1 MWYTQ
6 IKTALKQKGSLLP
19 AGIGNK
25 VRKVTLYMSR
35 VIGIDL
41 GTTNSCVAVMEGESP
56 SVITNSEGYRTT
68 PSVVAFTKEGSK
80 IVGNIAKRQ
89 AAVNPDRTIFS
100 IKRYMGSDYRKK
112 LDGKNYSP
120 QEISAQILIKLKKD
134 AENYIGETVT
144 DAVITVPAYFN
155 DAQRQATKDAGRIAG
170 LNVLRI
176 INEPTAAA
184 LAYGLDNGQAQ
195 KILVYDL
202 GGGTFDVSI
211 IEIGDNVIE
220 VLATSGDN
228 HLGGDD
234 FDERIVNELVEQ
246 FKQSDGINLAKDA
259 AAMQRLREEA
269 EKAKKELSSAMNAN
283 INLPF
288 ISMAKGAAHHM
299 DIHLTRQQ
307 FERMTYDLV
316 DRTVAPVENALH
328 DAGLTKSQINMV
340 LLVGGSTRIPA
351 VQEKVKNLMGME
363 PSRNLNPDECVALGA
378 AVQGGKLGGQLVA
391 GSAASEIILMDV
403 TPLSLSIETVGGVAS
418 RLIERNTTIPT
429 RHSQIFTTA
438 GNFQTSV
445 DIKVFQGERKFT
457 RDNKLLGNFRLSGI
471 KRAMAGTPQI
481 EVTFDIDANGIV
493 NVSAKDLGT
502 GHEQSITITSS
513 SNLSEEEIER
523 AKWEAQ
529 IYEKQDEYRQEQL
542 DARNEAENLLRRTDD
557 LLSAHKKDWDKM
569 NRKQIKEQAGSL
581 RKALAKAAPEKL
593 DEVSAARIREEKE
606 QLEKMLA
613 QFGEM

>member
-1 MWYTQ
+1 M
-6 IKTALKQKGSLLP
+6 
-19 AGIGNK
+19 
-25 VRKVTLYMSR
+25 VMSR

-41 GTTNSCVAVMEGESP
+41 GTTNSCVAVLEGDVP
-56 SVITNSEGYRTT
+56 TVIANKEGYRTT
-68 PSVVAFTKEGSK
+68 PSVVAFAKDKTML
-80 IVGNIAKRQ
+80 VGDPARRQ
-89 AAVNPDRTIFS
+89 AAVNAERTIFS
-100 IKRYMGSDYRKK
+100 IKRHMGSDYRKK
-112 LDGKNYSP
+112 IDGKAYSP
-120 QEISAQILIKLKKD
+120 QEISAFILMKLKKD
-134 AENYIGETVT
+134 AEDFLGDTVT

-176 INEPTAAA
+176 INEPTSAA

-211 IEIGDNVIE
+211 IEIGDHVIE

-234 FDERIVNELVEQ
+234 FDERIVQYLVEQ
-246 FKQSDGINLAKDA
+246 FKKTEGINLSKDTA
-259 AAMQRLREEA
+259 ALQRLKEEA
-269 EKAKKELSSAMNAN
+269 EKAKKELSSWMTTN

-288 ISMAKGAAHHM
+288 LAMAKDGPHHM
-299 DIHLTRQQ
+299 DIQLSRSKFEELTK
-307 FERMTYDLV
+307 DLIE
-316 DRTVAPVENALH
+316 RTVIPVENAIH
-328 DAGLTKSQINMV
+328 DAGLTKSQIDMV

-351 VQEKVKNLMGME
+351 VQDKVRTLMGKE
-363 PSRNLNPDECVALGA
+363 PSRNVNPDECVAIGA
-378 AVQGGKLGGQLVA
+378 AVQAGKLGGQLMA
-391 GSAASEIILMDV
+391 GSAASEMILMDV
-403 TPLSLSIETVGGVAS
+403 TPLSLSIETVGGVSS

-529 IYEKQDEYRQEQL
+529 MYGRQDEAKTQLLAVRQEAVQFAGQAQAEL
-542 DARNEAENLLRRTDD
+542 D
-557 LLSAHKKDWDKM
+557 SHKKEWERSK
-569 NRKQIKEQAGSL
+569 KKAVKEILGKL
-581 RKALAKAAPEKL
+581 KRTLYKVPPEKITA
-593 DEVSAARIREEKE
+593 DSAAVIRDLQEEL
-606 QLEKMLA
+606 QRALNS
-613 QFGEM
+613 

>member
-1 MWYTQ
+1 M
-6 IKTALKQKGSLLP
+6 
-19 AGIGNK
+19 
-25 VRKVTLYMSR
+25 VMSR

-41 GTTNSCVAVMEGESP
+41 GTTNSCVAVLEGDVP
-56 SVITNSEGYRTT
+56 TVIANKEGYRTT
-68 PSVVAFTKEGSK
+68 PSVVAFAKDKTML
-80 IVGNIAKRQ
+80 VGDPARRQ
-89 AAVNPDRTIFS
+89 AAVNAERTIFS
-100 IKRYMGSDYRKK
+100 IKRHMGSDYRKK
-112 LDGKNYSP
+112 IDGKAYSP
-120 QEISAQILIKLKKD
+120 QEISAFILMKLKKD
-134 AENYIGETVT
+134 AEDFLGDTVT

-176 INEPTAAA
+176 INEPTSAA

-211 IEIGDNVIE
+211 IEIGDHVIE

-234 FDERIVNELVEQ
+234 FDERIVQYLVEQ
-246 FKQSDGINLAKDA
+246 FKKTEGINLSKDTA
-259 AAMQRLREEA
+259 ALQRLKEEA
-269 EKAKKELSSAMNAN
+269 EKAKKELSSCMTTN

-288 ISMAKGAAHHM
+288 LAMAKDGPHHM
-299 DIHLTRQQ
+299 DIQLSRSKFEELTK
-307 FERMTYDLV
+307 DLIE
-316 DRTVAPVENALH
+316 RTVIPVENAIH
-328 DAGLTKSQINMV
+328 DAGLTKSQIDMV

-351 VQEKVKNLMGME
+351 VQDKVRTLMGKE
-363 PSRNLNPDECVALGA
+363 PSRNVNPDECVAIGA
-378 AVQGGKLGGQLVA
+378 AVQAGKLGGQLMA
-391 GSAASEIILMDV
+391 GSAASEMILMDV
-403 TPLSLSIETVGGVAS
+403 TPLSLSIETVGGVSS

-471 KRAMAGTPQI
+471 MRAMAGTPQI

-529 IYEKQDEYRQEQL
+529 MYGRQDEAKTQLLAVRQEAVQF
-542 DARNEAENLLRRTDD
+542 AGQAQAELN
-557 LLSAHKKDWDKM
+557 SHKKEWERSK
-569 NRKQIKEQAGSL
+569 KKAVKEILGKL
-581 RKALAKAAPEKL
+581 KRTLYKVPPEKITA
-593 DEVSAARIREEKE
+593 DSAAVIRDLQEEL
-606 QLEKMLA
+606 QRALNS
-613 QFGEM
+613 

>member
-1 MWYTQ
+1 M
-6 IKTALKQKGSLLP
+6 
-19 AGIGNK
+19 
-25 VRKVTLYMSR
+25 VMSR

-41 GTTNSCVAVMEGESP
+41 GTTNSCVAVLEGDVP
-56 SVITNSEGYRTT
+56 TVIANKEGYRTT
-68 PSVVAFTKEGSK
+68 PSVVAFAKDKTML
-80 IVGNIAKRQ
+80 VGDPARRQ
-89 AAVNPDRTIFS
+89 AAVNAERTIFS
-100 IKRYMGSDYRKK
+100 IKRHMGSDYRKK
-112 LDGKNYSP
+112 IDGKAYSP
-120 QEISAQILIKLKKD
+120 QEISAFILMKLKKD
-134 AENYIGETVT
+134 AEDFLGDTVT

-176 INEPTAAA
+176 INEPTSAA

-211 IEIGDNVIE
+211 IEIGDQVLE

-234 FDERIVNELVEQ
+234 FDERIVQYLVEQ
-246 FKQSDGINLAKDA
+246 FKKTEGINLSKDTA
-259 AAMQRLREEA
+259 ALQRLKEEA
-269 EKAKKELSSAMNAN
+269 EKAKKELSSCMTTN

-288 ISMAKGAAHHM
+288 LAMAKDGPHHM
-299 DIHLTRQQ
+299 DIQLSRSKFEELTK
-307 FERMTYDLV
+307 DLIE
-316 DRTVAPVENALH
+316 RTVIPVENAIH
-328 DAGLTKSQINMV
+328 DAGLTKSQIDMV

-351 VQEKVKNLMGME
+351 VQDKVRTLMGKE
-363 PSRNLNPDECVALGA
+363 PSRNVNPDECVAIGA
-378 AVQGGKLGGQLVA
+378 AVQAGKLGGQLMA
-391 GSAASEIILMDV
+391 GSAASEMILMDV
-403 TPLSLSIETVGGVAS
+403 TPLSLSIETVGGVSS

-529 IYEKQDEYRQEQL
+529 MYGRQDEAKTQLLAVRQEAVQFAGQAQAEL
-542 DARNEAENLLRRTDD
+542 D
-557 LLSAHKKDWDKM
+557 SHKKEWERSK
-569 NRKQIKEQAGSL
+569 KKAVKEILGKL
-581 RKALAKAAPEKL
+581 KRTLYKVPPEKITA
-593 DEVSAARIREEKE
+593 DSAAVIRDLQEEL
-606 QLEKMLA
+606 QRALNS
-613 QFGEM
+613 

>member
-1 MWYTQ
+1 M
-6 IKTALKQKGSLLP
+6 
-19 AGIGNK
+19 
-25 VRKVTLYMSR
+25 VMSR

-41 GTTNSCVAVMEGESP
+41 GTTNSCVAVLEGDVP
-56 SVITNSEGYRTT
+56 TVIANKEGYRTT
-68 PSVVAFTKEGSK
+68 PSVVAFAKDKTML
-80 IVGNIAKRQ
+80 VGDPARRQ
-89 AAVNPDRTIFS
+89 AAVNAERTIFS
-100 IKRYMGSDYRKK
+100 IKRHMGSDYRKK
-112 LDGKNYSP
+112 IDGKAYSP
-120 QEISAQILIKLKKD
+120 QEISAFILMKLKKD
-134 AENYIGETVT
+134 AEDFLGDTVT

-176 INEPTAAA
+176 INEPTSAA

-211 IEIGDNVIE
+211 IEIGDHVIE

-234 FDERIVNELVEQ
+234 FDERIVQYLVEQ
-246 FKQSDGINLAKDA
+246 FKKTEGINLSKDTA
-259 AAMQRLREEA
+259 ALQRLKEEA
-269 EKAKKELSSAMNAN
+269 EKAKKELSSCMTTN

-288 ISMAKGAAHHM
+288 LAMAKDGPHHM
-299 DIHLTRQQ
+299 DIQLSRSKFEELTK
-307 FERMTYDLV
+307 DLIE
-316 DRTVAPVENALH
+316 RTVIPVENAIH
-328 DAGLTKSQINMV
+328 DAGLTKSQIDMV

-351 VQEKVKNLMGME
+351 VQDKVRTLMGKE
-363 PSRNLNPDECVALGA
+363 PSRNVNPDECVAIGA
-378 AVQGGKLGGQLVA
+378 AVQAGKLGGQLMA
-391 GSAASEIILMDV
+391 GSAASEMILMDV
-403 TPLSLSIETVGGVAS
+403 TPLSLSIETVGGVSS

-529 IYEKQDEYRQEQL
+529 MYGRQDEAKTQLLAVRQEAVQF
-542 DARNEAENLLRRTDD
+542 AGQAKAELN
-557 LLSAHKKDWDKM
+557 SHKKEWERSK
-569 NRKQIKEQAGSL
+569 KKAVKEILGKL
-581 RKALAKAAPEKL
+581 KRTLYKVPPEKITA
-593 DEVSAARIREEKE
+593 DSAAVIRDLQEEL
-606 QLEKMLA
+606 QRALNS
-613 QFGEM
+613 

>member
-1 MWYTQ
+1 M
-6 IKTALKQKGSLLP
+6 
-19 AGIGNK
+19 
-25 VRKVTLYMSR
+25 VMSR

-41 GTTNSCVAVMEGESP
+41 GTTNSCVAVLEGDVP
-56 SVITNSEGYRTT
+56 TVIANKEGYRTT
-68 PSVVAFTKEGSK
+68 PSVVAFAKDKTML
-80 IVGNIAKRQ
+80 VGDPARRQ
-89 AAVNPDRTIFS
+89 VAVNAERTIFS
-100 IKRYMGSDYRKK
+100 IKRHMGSDYRKK
-112 LDGKNYSP
+112 IDGKAYSP
-120 QEISAQILIKLKKD
+120 QEISAFILMKLKKD
-134 AENYIGETVT
+134 AEDFLGDTVT

-176 INEPTAAA
+176 INEPTSAA

-211 IEIGDNVIE
+211 IEIGDHVIE

-234 FDERIVNELVEQ
+234 FDERIVQYLVEQ
-246 FKQSDGINLAKDA
+246 FKKTEGINLSKDTA
-259 AAMQRLREEA
+259 ALQRLKEEA
-269 EKAKKELSSAMNAN
+269 EKAKKELSSCMTTN

-288 ISMAKGAAHHM
+288 LAMAKDGPHHM
-299 DIHLTRQQ
+299 DIQLSRSKFEELTK
-307 FERMTYDLV
+307 DLIE
-316 DRTVAPVENALH
+316 RTVIPVENAIH
-328 DAGLTKSQINMV
+328 DAGLTKSQIDMV

-351 VQEKVKNLMGME
+351 VQDKVRTLMGKE
-363 PSRNLNPDECVALGA
+363 PSRNVNPDECVAIGA
-378 AVQGGKLGGQLVA
+378 AVQAGKLGGQLMA
-391 GSAASEIILMDV
+391 GSAASEMILMDV
-403 TPLSLSIETVGGVAS
+403 TPLSLSIETVGGVSS

-529 IYEKQDEYRQEQL
+529 MYGRQDEAKTQLLAVRQEAVQF
-542 DARNEAENLLRRTDD
+542 AGQAQAELN
-557 LLSAHKKDWDKM
+557 SHKKEWERSK
-569 NRKQIKEQAGSL
+569 KKAVKEILGKL
-581 RKALAKAAPEKL
+581 KRTLYKVPPEKITA
-593 DEVSAARIREEKE
+593 DSAAVIRDLQEEL
-606 QLEKMLA
+606 QRALNS
-613 QFGEM
+613 

>member
-1 MWYTQ
+1 M
-6 IKTALKQKGSLLP
+6 
-19 AGIGNK
+19 
-25 VRKVTLYMSR
+25 VMSR

-41 GTTNSCVAVMEGESP
+41 GTTNSCVAVLEGDVP
-56 SVITNSEGYRTT
+56 TVIANKEGYRTT
-68 PSVVAFTKEGSK
+68 PSVVAFAKDKTML
-80 IVGNIAKRQ
+80 VGDPARRQ
-89 AAVNPDRTIFS
+89 AAVNAERTIFS
-100 IKRYMGSDYRKK
+100 IKRHMGSDYRKK
-112 LDGKNYSP
+112 IDGKAYSP
-120 QEISAQILIKLKKD
+120 QEISAFILMKLKKD
-134 AENYIGETVT
+134 AEDFLGDTVT

-155 DAQRQATKDAGRIAG
+155 DAQRQATKDAGRIAR

-176 INEPTAAA
+176 INEPTSAA

-211 IEIGDNVIE
+211 IEIGDHVIE

-234 FDERIVNELVEQ
+234 FDERIVQYLVEQ
-246 FKQSDGINLAKDA
+246 FKKTEGINLSKDTA
-259 AAMQRLREEA
+259 ALQRLKEEA
-269 EKAKKELSSAMNAN
+269 EKAKKELSSCMTTN

-288 ISMAKGAAHHM
+288 LAMAKDGPHHM
-299 DIHLTRQQ
+299 DIQLSRSKFEELTK
-307 FERMTYDLV
+307 DLIE
-316 DRTVAPVENALH
+316 RTVIPVENAIH
-328 DAGLTKSQINMV
+328 DAGLTKSQIDMV

-351 VQEKVKNLMGME
+351 VQDKVRTLMGKE
-363 PSRNLNPDECVALGA
+363 PSRNVNPDECVAIGA
-378 AVQGGKLGGQLVA
+378 AVQAGKLGGQLMA
-391 GSAASEIILMDV
+391 GSAASEMILMDV
-403 TPLSLSIETVGGVAS
+403 TPLSLSIETVGGVSS

-529 IYEKQDEYRQEQL
+529 MYGRQDEAKTQLLAVRQEAVQFAGQAQAEL
-542 DARNEAENLLRRTDD
+542 D
-557 LLSAHKKDWDKM
+557 SHKKEWERSK
-569 NRKQIKEQAGSL
+569 KKAVKEILGKL
-581 RKALAKAAPEKL
+581 KRTLYKVPPEKITA
-593 DEVSAARIREEKE
+593 DSAAVIRDLQEEL
-606 QLEKMLA
+606 QRALNS
-613 QFGEM
+613 

>member
-1 MWYTQ
+1 M
-6 IKTALKQKGSLLP
+6 
-19 AGIGNK
+19 
-25 VRKVTLYMSR
+25 VMSR

-41 GTTNSCVAVMEGESP
+41 GTTNSCVAVLEGDVP
-56 SVITNSEGYRTT
+56 TVIANKEGYRTT
-68 PSVVAFTKEGSK
+68 PSVVAFAKDKTML
-80 IVGNIAKRQ
+80 VGDPARRQ
-89 AAVNPDRTIFS
+89 AAVNAERTIFS
-100 IKRYMGSDYRKK
+100 IKRHMGSDYRKK
-112 LDGKNYSP
+112 IDGKAYSP
-120 QEISAQILIKLKKD
+120 QEISAFILMKLKKD
-134 AENYIGETVT
+134 AEDFLGDTVT

-176 INEPTAAA
+176 INEPTSAA

-211 IEIGDNVIE
+211 IEIGDHVIE

-234 FDERIVNELVEQ
+234 FDERIVQYLVEQ
-246 FKQSDGINLAKDA
+246 FKKTEGINLSKDTA
-259 AAMQRLREEA
+259 ALQRLKEEA
-269 EKAKKELSSAMNAN
+269 EKAKKELSSCMTTN

-288 ISMAKGAAHHM
+288 LAMAKDGPHHM
-299 DIHLTRQQ
+299 DIQLSRSKFEELTK
-307 FERMTYDLV
+307 DLIE
-316 DRTVAPVENALH
+316 RTVIPVENAIH
-328 DAGLTKSQINMV
+328 DAGLTKSQIDMV

-351 VQEKVKNLMGME
+351 VQDKVRTLMGKE
-363 PSRNLNPDECVALGA
+363 PSRNVNPDECVAIGA
-378 AVQGGKLGGQLVA
+378 AVQAGKLGGLLMA
-391 GSAASEIILMDV
+391 GSAASEMILMDV
-403 TPLSLSIETVGGVAS
+403 TPLSLSIETVGGVSS

-529 IYEKQDEYRQEQL
+529 MYGRQDEAKTQLLAVRQEAVQFAGQAQAEL
-542 DARNEAENLLRRTDD
+542 D
-557 LLSAHKKDWDKM
+557 SHKKEWERSK
-569 NRKQIKEQAGSL
+569 KKAVKEILGKL
-581 RKALAKAAPEKL
+581 KRTLYKVPPEKITA
-593 DEVSAARIREEKE
+593 DSAAVIRDLQEEL
-606 QLEKMLA
+606 QRALNS
-613 QFGEM
+613 

>member
-1 MWYTQ
+1 
-6 IKTALKQKGSLLP
+6 
-19 AGIGNK
+19 
-25 VRKVTLYMSR
+25 MSR

-41 GTTNSCVAVMEGESP
+41 GTTNSCVAVLEGDVP
-56 SVITNSEGYRTT
+56 TVIANKEGYRTT
-68 PSVVAFTKEGSK
+68 PSVVAFAKDKTML
-80 IVGNIAKRQ
+80 VGDPARRQ
-89 AAVNPDRTIFS
+89 AAVNAERTIFS
-100 IKRYMGSDYRKK
+100 IKRHMGSDYRKK
-112 LDGKNYSP
+112 IDGKAYSP
-120 QEISAQILIKLKKD
+120 QEISAFILMKLKKD
-134 AENYIGETVT
+134 AEDFLGDTVT

-176 INEPTAAA
+176 INEPTSAA

-211 IEIGDNVIE
+211 IEIGYHVIE

-234 FDERIVNELVEQ
+234 FDERIVQYLVEQ
-246 FKQSDGINLAKDA
+246 FKKTEGTNLSKDTA
-259 AAMQRLREEA
+259 ALQRLKEEA
-269 EKAKKELSSAMNAN
+269 EKAKKELSSCMTTN

-288 ISMAKGAAHHM
+288 LVMAKDGPHHM
-299 DIHLTRQQ
+299 DIQLSRSKFEELTK
-307 FERMTYDLV
+307 DLIE
-316 DRTVAPVENALH
+316 RTVIPVENAIH
-328 DAGLTKSQINMV
+328 DAGLTKSQIDMV

-351 VQEKVKNLMGME
+351 VQDKVRTLMGKE
-363 PSRNLNPDECVALGA
+363 PSRNVNPDECVAIGA
-378 AVQGGKLGGQLVA
+378 AVQAGKLGGQLMA
-391 GSAASEIILMDV
+391 GSAASEMILMDV
-403 TPLSLSIETVGGVAS
+403 TPLSLSIETVGGVSS

-529 IYEKQDEYRQEQL
+529 MYGRQDEAKTQLLAVRQEAVQFAGQAQAEL
-542 DARNEAENLLRRTDD
+542 D
-557 LLSAHKKDWDKM
+557 SHKKEWERSK
-569 NRKQIKEQAGSL
+569 KKAVKEILGKL
-581 RKALAKAAPEKL
+581 KRTLYKVPPEKITA
-593 DEVSAARIREEKE
+593 DSAAVIRDLQEEL
-606 QLEKMLA
+606 QRALNS
-613 QFGEM
+613 

>member
-1 MWYTQ
+1 M
-6 IKTALKQKGSLLP
+6 
-19 AGIGNK
+19 
-25 VRKVTLYMSR
+25 VMSR

-41 GTTNSCVAVMEGESP
+41 GTTNSCVAVLEGDVP
-56 SVITNSEGYRTT
+56 TVIANKEGYRTT
-68 PSVVAFTKEGSK
+68 PSVVAFAKDKTML
-80 IVGNIAKRQ
+80 VGDPARRQ
-89 AAVNPDRTIFS
+89 SAVNAERTIFS
-100 IKRYMGSDYRKK
+100 IKRHMGSDYRKK
-112 LDGKNYSP
+112 IDGKAYSP
-120 QEISAQILIKLKKD
+120 QEISAFILMKLKKD
-134 AENYIGETVT
+134 AEDFLGDTVT

-176 INEPTAAA
+176 INEPTSAA

-211 IEIGDNVIE
+211 IEIGDHVIE

-234 FDERIVNELVEQ
+234 FDERIVQYLVEQ
-246 FKQSDGINLAKDA
+246 FKKTEGINLSKDTA
-259 AAMQRLREEA
+259 ALQRLKEEA
-269 EKAKKELSSAMNAN
+269 EKAKKELSSCMTTN

-288 ISMAKGAAHHM
+288 LAMAKDGPHHM
-299 DIHLTRQQ
+299 DIQLSRSKFEELTK
-307 FERMTYDLV
+307 DLIE
-316 DRTVAPVENALH
+316 RTVIPVENAIH
-328 DAGLTKSQINMV
+328 DAGLTKSQIDMV

-351 VQEKVKNLMGME
+351 VQDKVRTLMGKE
-363 PSRNLNPDECVALGA
+363 PSRNVNPDECVAIGA
-378 AVQGGKLGGQLVA
+378 AVQAGKLGGQLMA
-391 GSAASEIILMDV
+391 GSAASEMILMDV
-403 TPLSLSIETVGGVAS
+403 TPLSLSIETVGGVSS

-529 IYEKQDEYRQEQL
+529 MYGRQDEAKTQLLAVRQEAVQFAGQAQAEL
-542 DARNEAENLLRRTDD
+542 D
-557 LLSAHKKDWDKM
+557 SHKKEWERSK
-569 NRKQIKEQAGSL
+569 KKAVKEILGKL
-581 RKALAKAAPEKL
+581 KRTLYKVPPEKITA
-593 DEVSAARIREEKE
+593 DSAAVIRDLQEEL
-606 QLEKMLA
+606 QRALNS
-613 QFGEM
+613 

>member
-1 MWYTQ
+1 M
-6 IKTALKQKGSLLP
+6 
-19 AGIGNK
+19 
-25 VRKVTLYMSR
+25 VMSR

-41 GTTNSCVAVMEGESP
+41 GTTNSCVAVLEGDVP
-56 SVITNSEGYRTT
+56 TVIANKEGYRTT
-68 PSVVAFTKEGSK
+68 PSVVAFAKDKTML
-80 IVGNIAKRQ
+80 VGDPARRQ
-89 AAVNPDRTIFS
+89 AAVNAERTIFS
-100 IKRYMGSDYRKK
+100 IKRHMGSDYRKK
-112 LDGKNYSP
+112 IDGKAYSP
-120 QEISAQILIKLKKD
+120 QEISAFILMKLKKD
-134 AENYIGETVT
+134 AEDFLGDTVT

-176 INEPTAAA
+176 INEPTSAA

-211 IEIGDNVIE
+211 IEIGDHVIE

-234 FDERIVNELVEQ
+234 FDERIVQYLVEQ
-246 FKQSDGINLAKDA
+246 FKKTEGINLSKDTA
-259 AAMQRLREEA
+259 ALQRLKEEA
-269 EKAKKELSSAMNAN
+269 EKAKKELSSCMTTN

-288 ISMAKGAAHHM
+288 LAMAKDGPHHM
-299 DIHLTRQQ
+299 DIQLSRSKFEELTK
-307 FERMTYDLV
+307 DLIE
-316 DRTVAPVENALH
+316 RTVIPVENAIH
-328 DAGLTKSQINMV
+328 DAGLTKSQIDMV

-351 VQEKVKNLMGME
+351 VQDKVRTLMGKE
-363 PSRNLNPDECVALGA
+363 PSRNVNPDECVAIGA
-378 AVQGGKLGGQLVA
+378 AVQAGKLGGQLMA
-391 GSAASEIILMDV
+391 GSAASEMILMDV
-403 TPLSLSIETVGGVAS
+403 TPLSLSIETVGGVS
-418 RLIERNTTIPT
+418 SCLIERNTTIPT

-529 IYEKQDEYRQEQL
+529 MYGRQDEAKTQLLAVRQEAVQFAGQAQAEL
-542 DARNEAENLLRRTDD
+542 D
-557 LLSAHKKDWDKM
+557 SHKKEWERSK
-569 NRKQIKEQAGSL
+569 KKAVKEILGKL
-581 RKALAKAAPEKL
+581 KRALYKVPPEKITA
-593 DEVSAARIREEKE
+593 DSAAVIRDLQEEL
-606 QLEKMLA
+606 QRALNS
-613 QFGEM
+613 

>member
-1 MWYTQ
+1 M
-6 IKTALKQKGSLLP
+6 
-19 AGIGNK
+19 
-25 VRKVTLYMSR
+25 VMSR

-41 GTTNSCVAVMEGESP
+41 GTTNSCVAVLEGDVP
-56 SVITNSEGYRTT
+56 TVIANKEGYRTT
-68 PSVVAFTKEGSK
+68 PSVVAFAKDKTML
-80 IVGNIAKRQ
+80 VGDPARRQ
-89 AAVNPDRTIFS
+89 AAVNAERTIFS
-100 IKRYMGSDYRKK
+100 IKRHMGSDYRKK
-112 LDGKNYSP
+112 IDGKAYSP
-120 QEISAQILIKLKKD
+120 QEISAFILMKLKKD
-134 AENYIGETVT
+134 AEDFLGDTVT

-176 INEPTAAA
+176 INEPTSAA

-211 IEIGDNVIE
+211 IEIGDHVIE

-234 FDERIVNELVEQ
+234 FDERIVQYLVEQ
-246 FKQSDGINLAKDA
+246 FKKTEGINLSKDTA
-259 AAMQRLREEA
+259 ALQRLKEEA
-269 EKAKKELSSAMNAN
+269 EKAKKELSSCMTTN

-288 ISMAKGAAHHM
+288 LAMAKDGPHHM
-299 DIHLTRQQ
+299 DIQLSRSKFEELTK
-307 FERMTYDLV
+307 DLIE
-316 DRTVAPVENALH
+316 RTVIPVENAIH
-328 DAGLTKSQINMV
+328 DAGLTKSQIDMV

-351 VQEKVKNLMGME
+351 VQDKVRTLMGKE
-363 PSRNLNPDECVALGA
+363 PSRNVNPDECVAIGA
-378 AVQGGKLGGQLVA
+378 AVQAGKLGGQLMA
-391 GSAASEIILMDV
+391 GSAASEMILMDV
-403 TPLSLSIETVGGVAS
+403 TPLSLSIETVGGVSS
-418 RLIERNTTIPT
+418 RRIERNTTIPT

-529 IYEKQDEYRQEQL
+529 MYGRQDEAKTQLLAVRQEAVQF
-542 DARNEAENLLRRTDD
+542 AGQAQAELN
-557 LLSAHKKDWDKM
+557 SHKKEWERSK
-569 NRKQIKEQAGSL
+569 KKAVKEILGKL
-581 RKALAKAAPEKL
+581 KRTLYKVPPEKITA
-593 DEVSAARIREEKE
+593 DSAAVIRDLQEEL
-606 QLEKMLA
+606 QRALNS
-613 QFGEM
+613 

>member
-1 MWYTQ
+1 
-6 IKTALKQKGSLLP
+6 
-19 AGIGNK
+19 
-25 VRKVTLYMSR
+25 MSR

-41 GTTNSCVAVMEGESP
+41 GTTNSCVAVLEGDVP
-56 SVITNSEGYRTT
+56 TVIANKEGYRTT
-68 PSVVAFTKEGSK
+68 PSVVAFAKDKTML
-80 IVGNIAKRQ
+80 VGDPARRQ
-89 AAVNPDRTIFS
+89 AAVNAERTIFS
-100 IKRYMGSDYRKK
+100 IKRHMGSDYRKK
-112 LDGKNYSP
+112 IDGKAYSP
-120 QEISAQILIKLKKD
+120 QEISAFILMKLKKD
-134 AENYIGETVT
+134 AEDFLGDTVT

-176 INEPTAAA
+176 INEPTSAA

-211 IEIGDNVIE
+211 IEIGDHVIE

-234 FDERIVNELVEQ
+234 FDERIVQYLVEQ
-246 FKQSDGINLAKDA
+246 FKKTEGINLSKDTA
-259 AAMQRLREEA
+259 ALQRLKEEA
-269 EKAKKELSSAMNAN
+269 EKAKKELSSCMTTN

-288 ISMAKGAAHHM
+288 LAMAKDGPHHM
-299 DIHLTRQQ
+299 DIQLSRSKFEELTK
-307 FERMTYDLV
+307 DLIE
-316 DRTVAPVENALH
+316 RTVIPVENAIH
-328 DAGLTKSQINMV
+328 DAGLTKSQIDMV

-351 VQEKVKNLMGME
+351 VQDKVRTLMDKE
-363 PSRNLNPDECVALGA
+363 PSRNVNPDECVAIGA
-378 AVQGGKLGGQLVA
+378 AVQAGKLGGQLMA
-391 GSAASEIILMDV
+391 GSAASEMILMDV
-403 TPLSLSIETVGGVAS
+403 TPLSLSIETVGGVSS

-529 IYEKQDEYRQEQL
+529 MYGRQDEAKTQLLAVRQEAVQFAGQAQAEL
-542 DARNEAENLLRRTDD
+542 D
-557 LLSAHKKDWDKM
+557 SHKKEWERSK
-569 NRKQIKEQAGSL
+569 KKAVKEILGKL
-581 RKALAKAAPEKL
+581 KRTLYKVPPEKITA
-593 DEVSAARIREEKE
+593 DSAAVIRDLQEEL
-606 QLEKMLA
+606 QRALNS
-613 QFGEM
+613 

>member
-1 MWYTQ
+1 M
-6 IKTALKQKGSLLP
+6 
-19 AGIGNK
+19 
-25 VRKVTLYMSR
+25 VMSR

-41 GTTNSCVAVMEGESP
+41 GTTNSCVAVLEGDVP
-56 SVITNSEGYRTT
+56 TVIANKEGYRTT
-68 PSVVAFTKEGSK
+68 PSVVAFAKDKTML
-80 IVGNIAKRQ
+80 VGDPARRQ
-89 AAVNPDRTIFS
+89 AAVNAERTIFS
-100 IKRYMGSDYRKK
+100 IKRHMGSDYRKK
-112 LDGKNYSP
+112 IDGKAYSP
-120 QEISAQILIKLKKD
+120 QEMSAFIFLKKKKD
-134 AENYIGETVT
+134 AEDFLGDTVT

-176 INEPTAAA
+176 INEPTSAA

-211 IEIGDNVIE
+211 IEIGDHVIE

-234 FDERIVNELVEQ
+234 FDERIVQYLVEQ
-246 FKQSDGINLAKDA
+246 FKKTEGINLSKDTA
-259 AAMQRLREEA
+259 ALQRLKEEA
-269 EKAKKELSSAMNAN
+269 EKAKKELSSCMTTN

-288 ISMAKGAAHHM
+288 LAMAKDGPHHM
-299 DIHLTRQQ
+299 DIQLSRSKFEELTK
-307 FERMTYDLV
+307 DLIE
-316 DRTVAPVENALH
+316 RTVIPVENAIH
-328 DAGLTKSQINMV
+328 DAGLTKSQIDMV

-351 VQEKVKNLMGME
+351 VQDKVRTLMGKE
-363 PSRNLNPDECVALGA
+363 PSRNVNPDECVAIGA
-378 AVQGGKLGGQLVA
+378 AVQAGKLGGQLMA
-391 GSAASEIILMDV
+391 GSTASEMILMDV
-403 TPLSLSIETVGGVAS
+403 TPLSLSIETVGGVSS

-529 IYEKQDEYRQEQL
+529 MYGRQDEAKTQLLAVRQEAVQFAGQAQAEL
-542 DARNEAENLLRRTDD
+542 D
-557 LLSAHKKDWDKM
+557 SHKKEWERSK
-569 NRKQIKEQAGSL
+569 KKAVKEILGKL
-581 RKALAKAAPEKL
+581 KRTLYKVPPEKITA
-593 DEVSAARIREEKE
+593 DSAAVIRDLQEEL
-606 QLEKMLA
+606 QRALNS
-613 QFGEM
+613 

>member
-1 MWYTQ
+1 M
-6 IKTALKQKGSLLP
+6 
-19 AGIGNK
+19 
-25 VRKVTLYMSR
+25 VMSR

-41 GTTNSCVAVMEGESP
+41 GTTNSCVAVLEGDVP
-56 SVITNSEGYRTT
+56 TVIANKEGYRTT
-68 PSVVAFTKEGSK
+68 PSVVAFAKDKTML
-80 IVGNIAKRQ
+80 VGDPARRQ
-89 AAVNPDRTIFS
+89 AAVNAERTIFS
-100 IKRYMGSDYRKK
+100 IKRHMGSDYRKK
-112 LDGKNYSP
+112 IGGKAYSP
-120 QEISAQILIKLKKD
+120 QEISAFILMKLKKD
-134 AENYIGETVT
+134 AEDFLGDTVT

-176 INEPTAAA
+176 INEPTSAA

-211 IEIGDNVIE
+211 IEIGDHVIE

-234 FDERIVNELVEQ
+234 FDERIVQYLVEQ
-246 FKQSDGINLAKDA
+246 FKKTEGINLSKDTA
-259 AAMQRLREEA
+259 ALQRLKEEA
-269 EKAKKELSSAMNAN
+269 EKAKKELSSCMTTN

-288 ISMAKGAAHHM
+288 LAMAKDGPHHM
-299 DIHLTRQQ
+299 DIQLSRSKFEELTK
-307 FERMTYDLV
+307 DLIE
-316 DRTVAPVENALH
+316 RTVIPVENAIH
-328 DAGLTKSQINMV
+328 DAGLTKSQIDMV

-351 VQEKVKNLMGME
+351 VQDKVRTLMGKE
-363 PSRNLNPDECVALGA
+363 PSRNVNPDECVAIGA
-378 AVQGGKLGGQLVA
+378 AVQAGKLGGQLMA
-391 GSAASEIILMDV
+391 GSAASEMILMDV
-403 TPLSLSIETVGGVAS
+403 TPLSLSIETVGGVSS

-529 IYEKQDEYRQEQL
+529 MYGRQDEAKTQLLAVRQEAVQFAGQAQAEL
-542 DARNEAENLLRRTDD
+542 D
-557 LLSAHKKDWDKM
+557 SHKKEWERSK
-569 NRKQIKEQAGSL
+569 KKAVKEILGKL
-581 RKALAKAAPEKL
+581 KRTLYKVPPEKITA
-593 DEVSAARIREEKE
+593 DSAAVIRDLQEEL
-606 QLEKMLA
+606 QRALNS
-613 QFGEM
+613 

>member
-1 MWYTQ
+1 M
-6 IKTALKQKGSLLP
+6 
-19 AGIGNK
+19 
-25 VRKVTLYMSR
+25 VMSR

-41 GTTNSCVAVMEGESP
+41 GTTNSCVAVLEGDVP
-56 SVITNSEGYRTT
+56 TVIANKEGYRTT
-68 PSVVAFTKEGSK
+68 PSVVAFAKDKTML
-80 IVGNIAKRQ
+80 VGDPARRQ
-89 AAVNPDRTIFS
+89 AAVNAERTIFS
-100 IKRYMGSDYRKK
+100 IKRHMGSDYRKK
-112 LDGKNYSP
+112 IDGKAYSP
-120 QEISAQILIKLKKD
+120 QEISAFILMKLKKD
-134 AENYIGETVT
+134 AEDFLGDTVT

-176 INEPTAAA
+176 INEPTSAA

-211 IEIGDNVIE
+211 IEIGDHVIE

-234 FDERIVNELVEQ
+234 FDERIVQYLVEQ
-246 FKQSDGINLAKDA
+246 FKKTEGINLSKDTA
-259 AAMQRLREEA
+259 ALQRLKEEA
-269 EKAKKELSSAMNAN
+269 EKAKKELSSCMTTN

-288 ISMAKGAAHHM
+288 LAMAKDGPHHM
-299 DIHLTRQQ
+299 DIQLSRSKFEELTK
-307 FERMTYDLV
+307 DLIE
-316 DRTVAPVENALH
+316 RTVIPVENAIH
-328 DAGLTKSQINMV
+328 DAGLTKSQIDMV

-351 VQEKVKNLMGME
+351 VQDKVRTLMGKE
-363 PSRNLNPDECVALGA
+363 PSRNVNPDECVAIGA
-378 AVQGGKLGGQLVA
+378 AVQTGKLGGQLMA
-391 GSAASEIILMDV
+391 GSAASEMILMDV
-403 TPLSLSIETVGGVAS
+403 TPLSLSIETVGGVSS

-529 IYEKQDEYRQEQL
+529 MYGRQDEAKTQLLAVRQEAVQFAGQAQAEL
-542 DARNEAENLLRRTDD
+542 D
-557 LLSAHKKDWDKM
+557 SHKKEWERSK
-569 NRKQIKEQAGSL
+569 KKAVKEILGKL
-581 RKALAKAAPEKL
+581 KRTLYKVPPEKITA
-593 DEVSAARIREEKE
+593 DSAAVIRDLQEEL
-606 QLEKMLA
+606 QRALNS
-613 QFGEM
+613 